1 MHTNAIFTINKLTIR
16 KLQMHAIF
24 LAYFAPAIS
33 EMAFAG
39 ILAAVN
45 GQRLIILSLAEHIT
59 KVCAKVKTIVKVIA
73 KVNLSVIF

>member
-1 MHTNAIFTINKLTIR
+1 
-16 KLQMHAIF
+16 
-24 LAYFAPAIS
+24 
-33 EMAFAG
+33 MAFAG

-45 GQRLIILSLAEHIT
+45 GQRLIILSLAEHIA